1 MLQVLRDGQIV
12 QAGKYDELLQAGT
25 DFNAL
30 VCAHHEAIEAIDIS
44 HHSSE
49 DSDEG
54 STLQNEMDN
63 CHASTSCADNFADE
77 AQAAMPSSEKKAIKE
92 KKKGKRS
99 RKKQLV
105 QEEERERG
113 RVSMKVYLSYMA
125 AAYKGLLIPL
135 IILSQ
140 TLFQVL
146 QIASNWWMAWANPQT
161 EGDRPRTSSLTL
173 LVVYM
178 ALAFGSSWFVFV
190 RALLV
195 ATFGL
200 AAAQKLFLKMLRC
213 IFRAPMSFFDST
225 PAGRILNRVSHLT
238 SFRQRIS
245 VFVIMFASLPIF
257 RILPFV
263 FWRFDLALELM
274 HFVWLSR
281 FLLIKV
287 WWI

>member
-1 MLQVLRDGQIV
+1 MQVLREGKIV
-12 QAGKYDELLQAGT
+12 QAGKYDDLLQAGT
-25 DFNAL
+25 DFNSL
-30 VCAHHEAIEAIDIS
+30 VFAHNEAIEAMDIAH

-54 STLQNEMDN
+54 SSPQNVFDDIDN
-63 CHASTSCADNFADE
+63 ESSKCTGSLVNEGQASMSSADL
-77 AQAAMPSSEKKAIKE
+77 KAIKE
-92 KKKGKRS
+92 KKKAKRA

-113 RVSMKVYLSYMA
+113 KVSMKVYLSYMA
-125 AAYKGLLIPL
+125 AAYGGALIPL
-135 IILSQ
+135 IILAQ

-146 QIASNWWMAWANPQT
+146 QIASSWWMAWANPQT
-161 EGDRPRTSSLTL
+161 QGDTPKTSNVTL

-200 AAAQKLFLKMLRC
+200 EAAQKLFTKMLRC

-225 PAGRILNRVSHLT
+225 PAGRILNRVSFLPVSEDSSSPSLC
-238 SFRQRIS
+238 SFNVDVLFLYS
-245 VFVIMFASLPIF
+245 YSYL
-257 RILPFV
+257 
-263 FWRFDLALELM
+263 
-274 HFVWLSR
+274 HFGS
-281 FLLIKV
+281 FLLQSV
-287 WWI
+287 SQNFT